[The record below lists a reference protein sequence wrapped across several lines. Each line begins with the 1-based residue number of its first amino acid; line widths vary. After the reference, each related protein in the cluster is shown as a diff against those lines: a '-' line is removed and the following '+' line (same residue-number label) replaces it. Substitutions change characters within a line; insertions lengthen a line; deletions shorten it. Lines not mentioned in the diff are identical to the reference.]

1 MYPPALV
8 SNKCYSS
15 KFPDGLCRSAF
26 CNHNKTQEG
35 MSVGLPKSNTGPGE
49 CARHSWTIASL
60 SIGGDLHNITPY
72 TVINSENIIA
82 LSVKHKPK
90 TFERNH
96 RRPGA
101 GKVFLDIT

>member
-1 MYPPALV
+1 MYPPALA

-26 CNHNKTQEG
+26 CNHNKTHEG

-49 CARHSWTIASL
+49 CARSSWIASL
-60 SIGGDLHNITPY
+60 SIDGDLHNITPY

-82 LSVKHKPK
+82 LSVKHTSLKPLK
-90 TFERNH
+90 ETIGH
-96 RRPGA
+96 QGL
-101 GKVFLDIT
+101 GKCS